1 MRLFFLLLVLSC
13 PAWLHAQASQQ
24 MQELSQEIHGQL
36 DNLRQ
41 QSRRLTEQLLIAESE
56 LERSS
61 LQVEALK
68 TELSDL
74 NTSLVATNA
83 KLSSYSEKL
92 IRYEERLKSQRKWIW
107 RGAAL
112 IVLAALAKL
121 TIVILR
127 FNGIKL
133 ADWINI
139 LF

>member
-24 MQELSQEIHGQL
+24 MQELSREIHGQL

-56 LERSS
+56 LEQSS
-61 LQVEALK
+61 MQAEALK
-68 TELSDL
+68 TELTGLRS
-74 NTSLVATNA
+74 SLDATNER
-83 KLSSYSEKL
+83 LSSYSEKL
-92 IRYEERLKSQRKWIW
+92 TRYEERLRTQRKWIW

-112 IVLAALAKL
+112 IVLAAIAKL

-127 FNGIKL
+127 FKGIRL